1 MSSTLWAVRAAH
13 IWRRETHIFRFLRD
27 AQCAVR
33 IVEVR
38 LFKTSR
44 LSDRVPMDTR
54 RWEPGND
61 LEKKPRNP
69 EVHRRQWMGRCHDCG
84 VRRNLNRSRHTGLR
98 LVGSAQRMARSDL
111 QPLRASRSSG
121 RNRLIKRFGGLQGQ
135 NSPHRR
141 QRSRQRDCSDGT
153 LHIRT
158 RQRAAPLR
166 GLRNMLASTPSRRYV
181 RAGDP
186 DARRL
191 ASCVSRRAGTSTG
204 LENAMFIGYGR
215 LVFAWRLQDVGKLCF
230 LPERHCVMRQVE
242 GGGLFC
248 DTHAR
253 HPPAEAAGRKSC
265 IARCWPKARG

>member
-1 MSSTLWAVRAAH
+1 MSSTVWAVRAAH
-13 IWRRETHIFRFLRD
+13 IWRREAHIFRFLRD

-61 LEKKPRNP
+61 LEKKPRRSRSTSQTVDGSMP
-69 EVHRRQWMGRCHDCG
+69 RLWRQ
-84 VRRNLNRSRHTGLR
+84 RNLNRSRHTGRR
-98 LVGSAQRMARSDL
+98 LVGSAQRWLGRISSHFAPQDRVGEMAFLTIR
-111 QPLRASRSSG
+111 
-121 RNRLIKRFGGLQGQ
+121 RLTGT

-141 QRSRQRDCSDGT
+141 RRSRQRDCSDVRYT
-153 LHIRT
+153 SERDSA
-158 RQRAAPLR
+158 RAAR

-191 ASCVSRRAGTSTG
+191 ASCVPVAR
-204 LENAMFIGYGR
+204 
-215 LVFAWRLQDVGKLCF
+215 
-230 LPERHCVMRQVE
+230 ERQL
-242 GGGLFC
+242 G
-248 DTHAR
+248 
-253 HPPAEAAGRKSC
+253 
-265 IARCWPKARG
+265 